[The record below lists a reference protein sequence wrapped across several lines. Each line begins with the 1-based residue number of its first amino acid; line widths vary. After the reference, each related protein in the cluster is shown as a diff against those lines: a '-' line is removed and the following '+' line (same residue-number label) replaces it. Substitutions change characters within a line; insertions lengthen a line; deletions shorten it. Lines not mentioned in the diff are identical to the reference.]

1 MAISIIQDCL
11 EELKDRKKQ
20 KQIMKR
26 IQDMK
31 CFHRWAMVLL
41 ALVILMPTDTVM
53 AQKNKKGKREVSP
66 IIEGRQ
72 KVRKADYDTIW
83 KFTAFDA
90 KSKYYSPFDYTTL
103 EAVIDE
109 RPENWGV
116 MSPVINYLSTVSRA
130 PMRMCAIFAINPKID
145 DDMYKKELTSQAQ
158 QEAIASYELFKEWSD
173 SKKMR
178 NKVQFQVAQVDYRYW
193 MGTEYF
199 NAPMPEED
207 IIHLGYV
214 LYFGS
219 KKINL
224 FPSAAESAQ
233 KFKDVKFFP
242 NDATI
247 TDSYQTYMD
256 ELATYLK
263 ENDRL
268 EVLLCGYSDN
278 TGTDAYNLGLSRQR
292 AVEIKKALTRRGIE
306 DFRIEIEAHGSDN
319 PVGDNS
325 TLSGRMANNRVTV
338 TIQ

>member
-1 MAISIIQDCL
+1 
-11 EELKDRKKQ
+11 
-20 KQIMKR
+20 MKS
-26 IQDMK
+26 
-31 CFHRWAMVLL
+31 FHRWILAAL
-41 ALVILMPTDTVM
+41 ALVMLMPTDAVL

-66 IIEGRQ
+66 IVEGRQ
-72 KVRKADYDTIW
+72 KVRKTDYDTIW

-90 KSKYYSPFDYTTL
+90 KSKYYCDFDYTTM
-103 EAVIDE
+103 ESVTHE
-109 RPENWGV
+109 RTVDWGT

-130 PMRMCAIFAINPKID
+130 PMRMCAIFAINPTIED
-145 DDMYKKELTSQAQ
+145 DLYKKELVEQAQ
-158 QEAIASYELFKEWSD
+158 QEAIASYEAYQAWSQKKE
-173 SKKMR
+173 MR

-193 MGTEYF
+193 MGTAYF
-199 NAPMPEED
+199 NTALPEAE
-207 IIHLGYV
+207 IIHLGYI

-224 FPSAAESAQ
+224 FPSAAEGAQ
-233 KFKDVKFFP
+233 QFKDVKFFP

-263 ENDRL
+263 TNDRL

-292 AVEIKKALTRRGIE
+292 AVEVRKALIRRGVE

-325 TLSGRMANNRVTV
+325 TMSGRMANNRVTV

>member
-1 MAISIIQDCL
+1 MNFS
-11 EELKDRKKQ
+11 
-20 KQIMKR
+20 
-26 IQDMK
+26 
-31 CFHRWAMVLL
+31 HRWILALL
-41 ALVILMPTDTVM
+41 ALVMLMPTDAVL

-72 KVRKADYDTIW
+72 KVRKTDYDTIW

-90 KSKYYSPFDYTTL
+90 KTKYYCPFDYTTM
-103 EAVIDE
+103 ETATE
-109 RPENWGV
+109 EHPKAWAA
-116 MSPVINYLSTVSRA
+116 MTPVINYLASVSRA
-130 PMRMCAIFAINPKID
+130 PMRMCAIFAINPNIE
-145 DDMYKKELTSQAQ
+145 DDMYKKELVSQAQ
-158 QEAIASYELFKEWSD
+158 QEAIASYEIYKEWSED
-173 SKKMR
+173 EEMR

-193 MGTEYF
+193 MGTEFF
-199 NAPMPEED
+199 NAPIPQED

-224 FPSAAESAQ
+224 FPSAAENAQ

-247 TDSYQTYMD
+247 TESYQAYMD

-319 PVGDNS
+319 PVGDNT